1 MSDQPIDLDL
11 PWCFTDEHRAWRKS
25 LRDFCDRAIAP
36 TAAQRNIDAHFDAD
50 LMSSLGDLGVYGLL
64 TGRSNGEMA
73 GDMRSFCLTIEE
85 LARVDSGVAVSVHVQ
100 AISACLFEH
109 LASDEQ
115 RREHL
120 PGDGG
125 GNDVRLLRPDRAH
138 RRIRRRQHLD
148 HRPAHRRRLGHQR
161 GRSSSSP
168 TRARRSPASSS
179 SSPPADRLIRR
190 GHPAPR
196 ERSAVRRSRRSSCP
210 WTTPGVTVGPSY
222 PKLGWRTSDTHPLYF
237 DDVEVPDSALLGE
250 EGRGYREALRFL
262 TWARLPIASMSVG
275 LAQGCLEET
284 LAFVGSRTSFHQPLG
299 VAAGRGLP
307 GGRHR
312 GQDGH
317 GPDPHLR
324 RRLALRPRPP
334 LRPGGGHLQAGGLR
348 AGQPGGLH
356 RHPAPRRLRLHGRFR
371 RHPPLR
377 RRPHPHHRRGHV
389 ARSSASSSPGAWAS
403 PSSERQRTLRAGPT
417 PGACGPQA
425 DPPDQRDPP
434 GGSRGPRGAWL
445 PGHQPRGGRRPARP
459 GQGVAVPLLR
469 IQRGLVLRRVWARPP
484 KRSSAG

>member
-1 MSDQPIDLDL
+1 MADQPIDLDL

-120 PGDGG
+120 PGMAAGTTFVSFGLTEPTGGSDAGNISTSARSTDGG
-125 GNDVRLLRPDRAH
+125 WVINGAKQFITNSGTPFSRFIVLFA
-138 RRIRRRQHLD
+138 
-148 HRPAHRRRLGHQR
+148 
-161 GRSSSSP
+161 
-168 TRARRSPASSS
+168 ASG
-179 SSPPADRLIRR
+179 PADTAGTPRAPGEKRR
-190 GHPAPR
+190 TPI
-196 ERSAVRRSRRSSCP
+196 SAFLVP
-210 WTTPGVTVGPSY
+210 LDAPGVTVGPSY

-284 LAFVGSRTSFHQPLG
+284 LAFVGSRTSFNQPLG
-299 VAAGRGLP
+299 
-307 GGRHR
+307 
-312 GQDGH
+312 
-317 GPDPHLR
+317 
-324 RRLALRPRPP
+324 AL
-334 LRPGGGHLQAGGLR
+334 
-348 AGQPGGLH
+348 
-356 RHPAPRRLRLHGRFR
+356 
-371 RHPPLR
+371 
-377 RRPHPHHRRGHV
+377 
-389 ARSSASSSPGAWAS
+389 
-403 PSSERQRTLRAGPT
+403 
-417 PGACGPQA
+417 
-425 DPPDQRDPP
+425 
-434 GGSRGPRGAWL
+434 
-445 PGHQPRGGRRPARP
+445 
-459 GQGVAVPLLR
+459 QGVAFQVADIAAKTATARTLTYDAAWRYDHGHPYDQEAAICKLVASELANQVAYSATQLHGGYGFMDDSAVTR
-469 IQRGLVLRRVWARPP
+469 HYADARILTIGEGTSEIQRLLIARSLGLPV
-484 KRSSAG
+484 

>member
-64 TGRSNGEMA
+64 TGRSSGEMA

-120 PGDGG
+120 PGMAAGTTFVSFGLTEPTGGSDAGNISTTARRTDGG
-125 GNDVRLLRPDRAH
+125 WIINGAKQFITNSGTPFSRYIVLFAASGQAGEKRRPPISAFLVP
-138 RRIRRRQHLD
+138 LD
-148 HRPAHRRRLGHQR
+148 A
-161 GRSSSSP
+161 
-168 TRARRSPASSS
+168 
-179 SSPPADRLIRR
+179 
-190 GHPAPR
+190 
-196 ERSAVRRSRRSSCP
+196 
-210 WTTPGVTVGPSY
+210 PGVTVGPSY

-299 VAAGRGLP
+299 SL
-307 GGRHR
+307 
-312 GQDGH
+312 
-317 GPDPHLR
+317 
-324 RRLALRPRPP
+324 
-334 LRPGGGHLQAGGLR
+334 
-348 AGQPGGLH
+348 
-356 RHPAPRRLRLHGRFR
+356 
-371 RHPPLR
+371 
-377 RRPHPHHRRGHV
+377 
-389 ARSSASSSPGAWAS
+389 
-403 PSSERQRTLRAGPT
+403 
-417 PGACGPQA
+417 
-425 DPPDQRDPP
+425 
-434 GGSRGPRGAWL
+434 
-445 PGHQPRGGRRPARP
+445 
-459 GQGVAVPLLR
+459 QGVAFQVADIAAKTATARTLTYDAAWRYDHGHPYDQEAAICKLIASELANQVAYTATQLHGGYGFMDDSAVTR
-469 IQRGLVLRRVWARPP
+469 HYADARILTIGEGTSEIQRLLIARSLRLPV
-484 KRSSAG
+484 